1 MWVGS
6 LWLADLEGKVTQI
19 LPIFLLGSGIIVF
32 YFNLARTETVL
43 NVEGVCLHLYQEED
57 QQLLCLAKFHWG
69 VFLELGMYK
78 TTYFN
83 Y

>member
-6 LWLADLEGKVTQI
+6 LWLAVLEGKVTQL
-19 LPIFLLGSGIIVF
+19 LPIFPLGSGIIVF
-32 YFNLARTETVL
+32 YFNLARTESVL
-43 NVEGVCLHLYQEED
+43 NVEGVFLHLYWEED
-57 QQLLCLAKFHWG
+57 QQLPCFAGG

-83 Y
+83 N